1 MRPQTRLRG
10 GDGKDK
16 TREFD
21 QTAKKTEHTACWL
34 GKGFSGQVHPS
45 QSGRQTTRRSS
56 SSCCSNFSKRLASI
70 QVETYHFKPETPKAR
85 DPPGTFNRPPRPVG
99 PKRERK
105 AGSKHPTTK
114 YPQLPRNASHGVPD
128 GRAQFH
134 RVPPLPENRA
144 PAAAQPGP
152 PPPPRHLGKR
162 GAGSGP
168 EPPHPHRARGAA
180 PRRRAGTKG
189 AEESPRPSGRE
200 GGVSG
205 RARARGGRGRPGQSA
220 RRESP
225 RTRARAAGN
234 ARGRARAR
242 IPHGAR
248 GYHTGRRK
256 GHKTLQGRRVRA
268 EPGREARRAARP
280 PRAHGTGLVGTGSG
294 QGSLGPPA
302 ASRPWRPPPGPHPRP
317 RPGGREGTGRRPGA
331 RGGGGAARQDR
342 RPEEAGA
349 ATRKRLER
357 EKDRGVERTSTT
369 HPSIAHTGDP
379 RGTEWRHRNSR
390 NRPNGSEL

>member
-34 GKGFSGQVHPS
+34 GKRFSGQVHPS

-99 PKRERK
+99 PERERK

-152 PPPPRHLGKR
+152 PPAPPPRQ
-162 GAGSGP
+162 AGSGLGS
-168 EPPHPHRARGAA
+168 RAA
-180 PRRRAGTKG
+180 PPPPRPGRCPETPGWNKGGGGEPAPFRAGGRRLRPRPGPRRAGQAG
-189 AEESPRPSGRE
+189 A
-200 GGVSG
+200 V
-205 RARARGGRGRPGQSA
+205 
-220 RRESP
+220 
-225 RTRARAAGN
+225 RAAGKPAHARQSCGN

-242 IPHGAR
+242 IPHEAR

-357 EKDRGVERTSTT
+357 EKDRG
-369 HPSIAHTGDP
+369 
-379 RGTEWRHRNSR
+379 
-390 NRPNGSEL
+390 